1 METEKT
7 LHPLMTVQEASERLR
22 LTKNTLNNWLSQGRI
37 KRVKIGRRTFIAR
50 QEVENLLNSA
60 LRGEVSKNSRQP
72 VKVRQEGRG
81 IFGLVVDNNPISPS
95 GRQTVRVAGVLY
107 QENRMWKRIRRCRL
121 QQRIYEGS

>member
-22 LTKNTLNNWLSQGRI
+22 LTKNTLNNWLSRGRI

-72 VKVRQEGRG
+72 VKVRQEG
-81 IFGLVVDNNPISPS
+81 
-95 GRQTVRVAGVLY
+95 
-107 QENRMWKRIRRCRL
+107 
-121 QQRIYEGS
+121 